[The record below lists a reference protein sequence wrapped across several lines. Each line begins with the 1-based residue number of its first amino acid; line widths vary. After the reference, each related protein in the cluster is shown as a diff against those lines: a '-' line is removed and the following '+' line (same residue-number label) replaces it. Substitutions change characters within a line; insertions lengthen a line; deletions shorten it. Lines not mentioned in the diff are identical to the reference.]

1 MKMRKT
7 LTTTLATI
15 ALATIAH
22 CTYAAGELIGIA
34 LPNKTE
40 ARWIM
45 DGNNIVNNLKSKG
58 YKTDLQYSTYD
69 VPTQISQIENMITA
83 GAKVL
88 IISPVDGATVS
99 NVLKKAKQKGIK
111 VISYD
116 KLIMKTKDVDYYAT
130 FDNYQ
135 VGVLQGTSIVN
146 KLGLSTG
153 KGPFNIELFAG
164 SLDDNNAHMFNA
176 GAMSV
181 LNPYISKGKLVVR
194 SKQTA
199 LSKVATLR
207 WEGATAQARMDNL
220 LSAFYGGYRLDAVL
234 APNDN
239 LATGIISS
247 LKGVGYGRANKP
259 MPVITGQDAQ
269 PANVKAIIR
278 GDQTSTVFKDTRLLA
293 SAAAEMVHAIV
304 KGKTVPVNNTTSY
317 NNASKIVATYLVKP
331 TLVDKNNWDAVLIKS
346 GYYKSN
352 QVK

>member
-1 MKMRKT
+1 MKMYKT
-7 LTTTLATI
+7 LTTSVAAI
-15 ALATIAH
+15 ALATFAN

-45 DGNNIVNNLKSKG
+45 DGNNIVNNLKAKG

-88 IISPVDGATVS
+88 IVSPVDGATVS
-99 NVLKKAKQKGIK
+99 NVLRKAKQKGIK

-116 KLIMKTKDVDYYAT
+116 KLIMKTNDVDYYAT

-135 VGVLQGTSIVN
+135 VGVLQGTSIVK
-146 KLGLSTG
+146 KLGLDTG

-164 SLDDNNAHMFNA
+164 SLDDNNAHKFYA

-181 LNPYISKGKLVVR
+181 LNPYIAKGKLVVR

-199 LSKVATLR
+199 ISKISTLR

-220 LSAFYGGYRLDAVL
+220 LSAFYGGTRVNAVL

-247 LKGVGYGRANKP
+247 LKGVGYGRPNQP

-269 PANVKAIIR
+269 ISNIKAIIR
-278 GDQTSTVFKDTRLLA
+278 GDQTSTVFKDTRILA
-293 SAAAEMVHAIV
+293 KAAAEMVDAIV
-304 KGKTVPVNNTTSY
+304 KNKPVPVNDAKTY
-317 NNASKIVATYLVKP
+317 NNGSKIVATYLVKP
-331 TLVDKNNWDAVLIKS
+331 VLVDKSNWNAALVTS
-346 GYYKSN
+346 GYYKAN
-352 QVK
+352 QLK

>member
-1 MKMRKT
+1 MKMYKT
-7 LTTTLATI
+7 LTTSATVL
-15 ALATIAH
+15 ALAAFAN

-45 DGNNIVNNLKSKG
+45 DGNNIVNNLKAKG
-58 YKTDLQYSTYD
+58 YKADLQYSTYD
-69 VPTQISQIENMITA
+69 APTQISQIENMITA

-88 IISPVDGATVS
+88 IVSPVDGATVS
-99 NVLKKAKQKGIK
+99 NVLHKAKLKGIK

-116 KLIMKTKDVDYYAT
+116 KLITKTGDVDYYAT

-135 VGVLQGTSIVN
+135 VGVLQGTSIVK
-146 KLGLSTG
+146 KLGLDVG

-181 LNPYISKGKLVVR
+181 LNPYIAKGKLVVR

-199 LSKVATLR
+199 LAKVATLR

-220 LSAFYGGYRLDAVL
+220 LSAFYGGTRINAVL

-247 LKGVGYGRANKP
+247 LKGVGYGTPKQP

-269 PANVKAIIR
+269 ISNIKAIIR

-293 SAAAEMVHAIV
+293 KAASDMVDAII
-304 KGKTVPVNNTTSY
+304 KHKPVPVNNTKSY
-317 NNASKIVATYLVKP
+317 NNGAKIVPTYLVKP
-331 TLVDKNNWDAVLIKS
+331 QLVDKSNWDTVLIKS
-346 GYYKSN
+346 GYYKAN
-352 QVK
+352 QLK

>member
-1 MKMRKT
+1 MKMYKT
-7 LTTTLATI
+7 LTTSVVTI
-15 ALATIAH
+15 ALAAFAN

-45 DGNNIVNNLKSKG
+45 DGNNIVNNLKAKG

-83 GAKVL
+83 GVKVL
-88 IISPVDGATVS
+88 IVSPVDGATVS
-99 NVLKKAKQKGIK
+99 NVLRKAKQKGIK

-116 KLIMKTKDVDYYAT
+116 KLIMKTNDVDYYAT
-130 FDNYQ
+130 FDNFH
-135 VGVLQGTSIVN
+135 VGVLQGTSIVQ
-146 KLGLSTG
+146 KLGLNAG

-181 LNPYISKGKLVVR
+181 LNPYIAKGKLVVR
-194 SKQTA
+194 SKQTTLA
-199 LSKVATLR
+199 KVATLR

-220 LSAFYGGYRLDAVL
+220 LSAFYGGARLNAVL

-247 LKGVGYGRANKP
+247 LKGVGYGRPIQP

-269 PANVKAIIR
+269 PSNIKAIIR

-293 SAAAEMVHAIV
+293 KAAAEMVDAIV
-304 KGKTVPVNNTTSY
+304 KHKPVPVNDTKSY
-317 NNASKIVATYLVKP
+317 KNGSKIVATYLVKP
-331 TLVDKNNWDAVLIKS
+331 VLVDKSNWDAVLVKS
-346 GYYKSN
+346 GYYKAN
-352 QVK
+352 QLK

>member
-1 MKMRKT
+1 MKIYKT
-7 LTTTLATI
+7 LTTSATVLALSVF
-15 ALATIAH
+15 AN

-45 DGNNIVNNLKSKG
+45 DGNNIVKNLKAKG
-58 YKTDLQYSTYD
+58 YKTDLQYSTLD
-69 VPTQISQIENMITA
+69 VPTQISQIENMITS

-88 IISPVDGATVS
+88 VVAPVDGATVS
-99 NVLKKAKQKGIK
+99 NVLHKAKLKGIK

-116 KLIMKTKDVDYYAT
+116 KLITKTADVDYYAT

-135 VGVLQGTSIVN
+135 VGVLQGTSIVK
-146 KLGLSTG
+146 KLGLDTG

-181 LNPYISKGKLVVR
+181 LNPYIAKGKLVVR

-199 LSKVATLR
+199 LAKVATLR

-220 LSAFYGGYRLDAVL
+220 LSAFYGGARVNAVL

-247 LKGVGYGRANKP
+247 LKGVGYGRNNQP

-269 PANVKAIIR
+269 PANIKAIIK

-293 SAAAEMVHAIV
+293 SAAANMVDAII
-304 KGKTVPVNNTTSY
+304 KGHTVYVNNKTSY
-317 NNASKIVATYLVKP
+317 NNGSKVVPTYLVKP
-331 TLVDKNNWDAVLIKS
+331 QLVDKNNWYDVLVKS
-346 GYYKSN
+346 GYYTAN
-352 QVK
+352 QLK

>member
-1 MKMRKT
+1 MNMYKT
-7 LTTTLATI
+7 LTTSVATI
-15 ALATIAH
+15 ALAAFAN

-45 DGNNIVNNLKSKG
+45 DGNNIVNNLKAKG

-88 IISPVDGATVS
+88 IVSPVDGATVS
-99 NVLKKAKQKGIK
+99 NVLRKAKQKGIK

-116 KLIMKTKDVDYYAT
+116 KLIMKTNDVDYYAT
-130 FDNYQ
+130 FDNFQ
-135 VGVLQGTSIVN
+135 VGVLQGTSIVK
-146 KLGLSTG
+146 KLGLDAG

-164 SLDDNNAHMFNA
+164 SLDDNNAHKFYA

-181 LNPYISKGKLVVR
+181 LNPYIAKGKLVVR

-199 LSKVATLR
+199 ISKISTLR

-220 LSAFYGGYRLDAVL
+220 LSAFYGGARINAVL

-247 LKGVGYGRANKP
+247 LKGVGYGRPNQP

-269 PANVKAIIR
+269 ISNIKGIIR
-278 GDQTSTVFKDTRLLA
+278 GDQTSTVFKDTRVLA
-293 SAAAEMVHAIV
+293 KAAAEMVDAIV
-304 KGKTVPVNNTTSY
+304 KNKPVPVNDAKTYSNG
-317 NNASKIVATYLVKP
+317 SKIVATYLVKP
-331 TLVDKNNWDAVLIKS
+331 VLVDKTNWNAALVTS
-346 GYYKSN
+346 GYYKAN
-352 QVK
+352 QLK

>member
-1 MKMRKT
+1 MKMYKT
-7 LTTTLATI
+7 ITTSVATI
-15 ALATIAH
+15 ALAAFANS
-22 CTYAAGELIGIA
+22 TYAAGELIGIA

-45 DGNNIVNNLKSKG
+45 DGKNIVSNLKAKG
-58 YKTDLQYSTYD
+58 YKTDLQYSTLD

-88 IISPVDGATVS
+88 VVAPVDGATVS
-99 NVLKKAKQKGIK
+99 NVLSKAKKKGIK

-146 KLGLSTG
+146 KLGLNAG

-181 LNPYISKGKLVVR
+181 LNPYISKGKLIVR
-194 SKQTA
+194 SKQTNLA
-199 LSKVATLR
+199 KVATLR

-220 LSAFYGGYRLDAVL
+220 LSAFYGGSRLHAVL

-247 LKGVGYGRANKP
+247 LKGVGYGRNNQP

-269 PANVKAIIR
+269 PANIKAIMK
-278 GDQTSTVFKDTRLLA
+278 GDQTSTVFKDTRLL
-293 SAAAEMVHAIV
+293 SKAAANMVDAII
-304 KGKTVPVNNTTSY
+304 KGQTVPVNNTKSY
-317 NNASKIVATYLVKP
+317 NNGSKVVPTYLVKP
-331 TLVDKNNWDAVLIKS
+331 QLVDKNNWNVVLVKS
-346 GYYKSN
+346 GYYKAN
-352 QVK
+352 QFK